1 MYIVVLGVVGL
12 LALGVLVLIINKLL
26 FICGPNEVLIFSG
39 GRRRVGGGVA
49 GYRAIKGG
57 RKLKIPLL
65 EVVDRMDLSNM
76 SINVSVKGA
85 FSKGGIPLNVDGVAN
100 VKVAG
105 QEPVLSN
112 AVERL
117 LGKPRHE
124 IIQIAK
130 ETLEGNLRGV
140 LATLTPEQVNS
151 DKITFARQLMEEAD
165 QDLQRLGME
174 LDTMKIQNVSDE
186 RGYLDA
192 LGRKSGAKIRMQAT
206 IAEAETQASSAI
218 KEAENLREAESVR
231 IDAAIR
237 TLEATTD
244 REVTDART
252 RQAALVAASRGEIQA
267 LIAETKAQVE
277 VQRARIE
284 QVRQKLEADV
294 IAPAEAEMQAA
305 INRARG
311 EAAKIVEDGRATAD
325 ALTQVTQAWKQAGEH
340 ARDLFL
346 MQKLD
351 SLVET
356 LASTIEGIRV
366 DKITVLGTPE
376 TGNGT
381 EPAAKLIG
389 ISEQLKAA
397 LGVDLLGAL
406 QGRLAPKESGESA

>member
-1 MYIVVLGVVGL
+1 
-12 LALGVLVLIINKLL
+12 
-26 FICGPNEVLIFSG
+26 
-39 GRRRVGGGVA
+39 
-49 GYRAIKGG
+49 
-57 RKLKIPLL
+57 LL